1 MFEAADEFQKLCDKK
16 QKNEILVIQLIW
28 PCGND
33 LGIVKAFFDHKH
45 PLNLAGNDTTAFVP
59 TPDSSKFE
67 TEPVTDGSLTVE
79 GELNKLA
86 SNIAI
91 GRDWAGVRYF
101 TDYIESLRMG
111 EKIAVGILEE
121 QKLTYCENFYMRAP

>member
-1 MFEAADEFQKLCDKK
+1 M
-16 QKNEILVIQLIW
+16 
-28 PCGND
+28 
-33 LGIVKAFFDHKH
+33 KAFFDHKH

-59 TPDSSKFE
+59 TPDSSKLE
-67 TEPVTDGSLTVE
+67 TAPVTDGSLTVE

-111 EKIAVGILEE
+111 EKLPLVFL
-121 QKLTYCENFYMRAP
+121 KSRN